1 MLTDMN
7 QLIFSCNLNS
17 LKIVREFVRAR
28 LSSHLIDKVTLNQIV
43 LAVDEISANLIIH
56 SNNKN
61 PNQNIILSLDVL
73 KTPKGISI
81 ELRENGIPFDYL
93 QYNEPSIPEL
103 LEKGANGK
111 LGLIL
116 VRRIMDKIEY
126 LHFENQNICRL
137 YKSLA

>member
-1 MLTDMN
+1 MLTDLN

-17 LKIVREFVRAR
+17 LKIVREFVRTK
-28 LSSHLIDKVTLNQIV
+28 LSAHVSDSIVLNQIV
-43 LAVDEISANLIIH
+43 LAIDEISANLIIH
-56 SNNKN
+56 SNHQN
-61 PNQNIILSLDVL
+61 PDQNIVLSLNVL

-81 ELRENGIPFDYL
+81 ELRENGVPFDYL

-103 LEKGANGK
+103 LENGANGK

-126 LHFENQNICRL
+126 LHLGDQNICRL